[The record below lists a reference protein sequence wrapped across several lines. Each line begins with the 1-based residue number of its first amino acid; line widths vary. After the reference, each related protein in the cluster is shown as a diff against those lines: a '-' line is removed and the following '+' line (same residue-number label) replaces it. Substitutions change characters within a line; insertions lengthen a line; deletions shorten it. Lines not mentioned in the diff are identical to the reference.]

1 MVFLSVF
8 FAILASFTALI
19 AIEEI
24 YCTKRINLRSTLFIL
39 SSIICIVFSTVAFR
53 QYQKDFTTNVI
64 EHYMDGDYEVVLK
77 TKGNTVVQYYYLLKT
92 DFE

>member
-1 MVFLSVF
+1 MVFLSIF

-24 YCTKRINLRSTLFIL
+24 YCTKRIDLRFIAFVF
-39 SSIICIVFSTVAFR
+39 SSIICIVFSTAAFR

-64 EHYMDGDYEVVLK
+64 EHYMDGDYEIVLK
-77 TKGNTVVQYYYLLKT
+77 TRGNTVVQYYYLLKT